1 MKTKFAIMFN
11 CSELPNISTFK
22 KQLGQVKNISRI
34 DPNMKPPTWIGIKNI
49 QAFSDVV
56 NYISILLKSAEGYD
70 PEYYQLYAFS
80 DDANPLI
87 LQLSKSNHIAYT
99 FEADANDI
107 EKFMENEGCF
117 TKLINSSQSIHSL
130 GATLFHISEKLNPED
145 SEKIQLE
152 EVTASI
158 NPSAEVLYNLSRD
171 YLKRMEL
178 LLKSNWKNGN

>member
-11 CSELPNISTFK
+11 CSELPNIATFK

-107 EKFMENEGCF
+107 AKFMEDEGCF
-117 TKLINSSQSIHSL
+117 TKLINTSQSMHNLS
-130 GATLFHISEKLNPED
+130 ATLCRISERLDSKDSGKFKLD
-145 SEKIQLE
+145 QL
-152 EVTASI
+152 TAAI
-158 NPSAEVLYNLSRD
+158 NPSSEILFDLSRE
-171 YLKRMEL
+171 YLKKMEL
-178 LLKSNWKNGN
+178 LFKTNWKI

>member
-11 CSELPNISTFK
+11 CSELPNIATFK

-34 DPNMKPPTWIGIKNI
+34 DPNKKPPTWIGIKNI
-49 QAFSDVV
+49 QAFSDVI
-56 NYISILLKSAEGYD
+56 NYISILLKSAEGCD

-80 DDANPLI
+80 DDANSLI

-107 EKFMENEGCF
+107 AKFMEDEVCF
-117 TKLINSSQSIHSL
+117 TKLTNASQSIHSL
-130 GATLFHISEKLNPED
+130 GVTLFHISEKLNSED
-145 SEKIQLE
+145 SEKVKLE
-152 EVTASI
+152 QVTAAI

-178 LLKSNWKNGN
+178 LLKTNWKSEN